1 MFSQCACRD
10 SFCEMIKTRVEVCR
24 PLVIEATRN
33 ESVVPCE
40 MARWVCQLNPQC
52 SMAYH
57 FYETY
62 CKRMLLGRRC
72 SERCL
77 NSWEILRRQDK
88 AVMMNKCRC
97 MGRSAT
103 DCLRHKERMVRLCFG
118 GADDKAGGGRKN
130 RKKHRPKVFE
140 EDPDRDEVE
149 LMLADADYQPDVR
162 NRYNVT
168 VVTGQQP
175 DRGNEV
181 VDDND
186 SAAAAAPVVNGRVP
200 WLAILVCAAVA
211 AVLL

>member
-1 MFSQCACRD
+1 
-10 SFCEMIKTRVEVCR
+10 MIKTRVEVCR

-33 ESVVPCE
+33 ETVVPCE

-62 CKRMLLGRRC
+62 CKRMLLGRTC

-168 VVTGQQP
+168 VGPGQQP
-175 DRGNEV
+175 DRGNDV

-186 SAAAAAPVVNGRVP
+186 SAAATVNGRVP
-200 WLAILVCAAVA
+200 WPVTLMCAAVA
-211 AVLL
+211 VVLL